1 MHAMNRHGHVKP
13 GQEDS
18 VTNYS
23 GQDESKAF
31 EFPLTDECRS
41 VLEKLRASKDAADGW
56 ARWRDT
62 KGIEMA
68 KQAGISLGMDPVDVL
83 ANITSIDESSGK
95 VRIKDTLP
103 TIDLEADEPDSSFC
117 DECFVPLVEDPKP
130 DELFIWLHALRYK
143 TTEWDWSSELPSW
156 AVEEEKKV

>member
-1 MHAMNRHGHVKP
+1 MKP

-18 VTNYS
+18 ITTYE
-23 GQDESKAF
+23 GQGESKAF
-31 EFPLTDECRS
+31 EFPLTEECRS
-41 VLEKLRASKDAADGW
+41 VVEKLRASKDAADGW

-68 KQAGISLGMDPVDVL
+68 KRAGVSLGMDPIDVL
-83 ANITSIDESSGK
+83 ANLTSIDEDLK
-95 VRIKDTLP
+95 PRIKDTLP
-103 TIDLEADEPDSSFC
+103 TIDLEAEEPDASFC

-143 TTEWDWSSELPSW
+143 TTEWDWSSELPHW
-156 AVEEEKKV
+156 AVEEENKV